1 MIKRAIKVKIKMY
14 FISSAFYDIY
24 PKNKRSLF
32 KNLLQTPLSGDESWM
47 RIDSIHLQ
55 KKIDV
60 IDNDIMFIS
69 YRQASDDHL
78 TAQKNEGMEGKF
90 ALFEYSIS
98 HHQNTCILCLKFL
111 PSYYPINEFIRTFN
125 LFSTKYLEN
134 RVLLNSAA
142 SSPNK
147 IMFVIRT
154 NCEIYA
160 SPTFLRLIGMNPR
173 LYGRLYKNQENQP
186 KFKNHSHMLDPKK
199 TYIFKKLR
207 SGIKHALKPYDKTI
221 YTPQVIKIYCDQADY
236 SIESSKVKK
245 LAAVLPGFSDNEC
258 QKYDYY
264 PIDPMLVKLNGSYL
278 NSFKFKVAD
287 EEGKQLKFSSGFA
300 TYINA
305 SIIKKSLKSEMNEEY
320 LTVISSDPLSK
331 QIYTKNENNFFTI
344 HLPKTIFKGDY
355 KKWFMSI
362 LNISIPSVSPNI
374 YDGENTITVTE
385 FYDKND
391 DTDNID
397 ESDPT
402 TKKDTKRRKKKNQ
415 DPNPYTSTIKTGNY
429 KSIDDLISQISR
441 PTKNNTKVVISVES
455 VGLVSFVNESHHS
468 KKITM
473 HPNLALTLGL
483 INEMPGHSLDILDLT
498 LKPSE
503 AYICKYEPDLKITE
517 NLYCKLLC
525 EELVQTYFGNKNEE
539 ILKFLPLRNSSQQ
552 KSFFQEFQQK
562 TRVEINSNSLNNLT
576 FKLARE
582 NSSDLMQFENKDV
595 ATHMTLLI
603 ERIN

>member
-1 MIKRAIKVKIKMY
+1 MY
-14 FISSAFYDIY
+14 FISSAFYDTC
-24 PKNKRSLF
+24 PDNKRSLF
-32 KNLLQTPLSGDESWM
+32 KNLLQTPISGDDSWI

-69 YRQASDDHL
+69 YRQATDGHL
-78 TAQKNEGMEGKF
+78 TAQINEGLEGRF
-90 ALFEYSIS
+90 ALFEYFIT
-98 HHQNTCILCLKFL
+98 HHKDTCIVSLKFL
-111 PSYYPINEFIRTFN
+111 PTYYPINEFIRTFN
-125 LFSTKYLEN
+125 LFSTKYLEK
-134 RVLLNSAA
+134 RVLLNCSAN
-142 SSPNK
+142 SPNK
-147 IMFVIRT
+147 VTLAIRS

-160 SPTFLRLIGMNPR
+160 SPTFLKLIGMNPR
-173 LYGRLYKNQENQP
+173 LYGRVYKNQEKQP

-199 TYIFKKLR
+199 TYNFKKIR
-207 SGIKHALKPYDKTI
+207 SGVKHASKNYDKTI
-221 YTPQVIKIYCDQADY
+221 YTPQIIKIYCDQADY

-245 LAAVLPGFSDNEC
+245 LVAVLPGFSDNEC

-264 PIDPMLVKLNGSYL
+264 PIDPMTVKLNGSYL
-278 NSFKFKVAD
+278 NSFKFKIAD
-287 EEGKQLKFSSGFA
+287 ENGKQLKFSSGFA
-300 TYINA
+300 TYINV
-305 SIIKKSLKSEMNEEY
+305 SLIKKNLKSKMSEEY
-320 LTVISSDPLSK
+320 LTVRSSDPLSK

-344 HLPKTIFKGDY
+344 HLPKTLFKGSY

-374 YDGENTITVTE
+374 YEGENTITVTE
-385 FYDKND
+385 TYDPPD
-391 DTDNID
+391 DNSNTDDI
-397 ESDPT
+397 
-402 TKKDTKRRKKKNQ
+402 KRGKKKKQ
-415 DPNPYTSTIKTGNY
+415 DPNPYTLTIKTGNY
-429 KSIDDLISQISR
+429 KSIDDLIAQIFR
-441 PTKNNTKVVISVES
+441 PMKKNTKVIIGVET
-455 VGLVSFVNESHHS
+455 VGLVSFVNESRNL
-468 KKITM
+468 KKIRM

-483 INEMPGHSLDILDLT
+483 INEMPAKSLDVLDLS

-525 EELVQTYFGNKNEE
+525 EELVQSYFGDKNEE

-562 TRVEINSNSLNNLT
+562 TKVEINSNSLNNLT

-582 NSSDLMQFENKDV
+582 NSNNLIQFENKDV

-603 ERIN
+603 EREN